1 MKPFCPT
8 HSATASGRVQ
18 PLRAFTLPEMMLAMS
33 VCMLVMI
40 GLITTHIFGWR
51 MFEFLKP
58 KASANE
64 AARLAVS
71 MLTGEVRS
79 ANLVRVGQGGL
90 TSFAEVPPG
99 ALQQGNA
106 LQVYPTG
113 DTNSFV
119 RYYWDQ
125 ADQKL
130 KRMTNG
136 SACAQA
142 IANCVTNQLVFTSE
156 DFAGNILADN
166 QNNHVVGLTLQFCQ
180 IENSMVKI
188 GPGEFYDSYQIR
200 LKVTRRAV
208 L

>member
-1 MKPFCPT
+1 MKSTCQSQ
-8 HSATASGRVQ
+8 SATASARV
-18 PLRAFTLPEMMLAMS
+18 PGLRAFTLPEVMLAMS

-58 KASANE
+58 KVSANQ

-79 ANLVRVGQGGL
+79 ANLVRVGRGDL
-90 TSFAEVPPG
+90 TSFTEVAPG

-142 IANCVTNQLVFTSE
+142 IANCVTNQLVFTAE

-166 QNNHVVGLTLQFCQ
+166 QNNRVIGVTLQFYQ
-180 IENSMVKI
+180 IEYPIQQI
-188 GPGEFYDSYQIR
+188 GPGEIYDSYQVH